1 MSSDHKLLLV
11 DDEEEL
17 LSILE
22 SHLEM
27 MGFNLLTASSGQA
40 ALEILRQQEIDLVIC
55 DFIMPE
61 MGGKEL
67 FQAASELPSRPP
79 FIFCSGLNESPYG
92 AEMPKGI
99 VGFMQKPFHVDD
111 LINMINKELK
121 IQSQSGPL

>member
-1 MSSDHKLLLV
+1 MSSVHKLLLV

-27 MGFNLLTASSGQA
+27 MGFRLATAHTGPD
-40 ALEILRQQEIDLVIC
+40 ALEIHRGQKIDLVVC
-55 DFIMPE
+55 DFIMPD

-67 FQAASELPSRPP
+67 FEAASELPACPP

-92 AEMPKGI
+92 PTLPQGI
-99 VGFMQKPFHVDD
+99 VGFIQKPFHVDD
-111 LINMINKELK
+111 LINMINRELN
-121 IQSQSGPL
+121 IQGQLGQN